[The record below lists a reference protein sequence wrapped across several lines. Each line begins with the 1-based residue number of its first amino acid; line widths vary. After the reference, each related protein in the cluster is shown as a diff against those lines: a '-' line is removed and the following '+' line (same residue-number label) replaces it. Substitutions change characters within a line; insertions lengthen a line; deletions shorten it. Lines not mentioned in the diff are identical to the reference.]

1 MEQLPPL
8 ASLIAF
14 DALYRTGSVTAAARL
29 LGRTHSAVSK
39 QLHHLQEHAAVE
51 LFRKQG
57 TGLELTA
64 EGRAFAKTVIRSFD
78 DLRGGY
84 SALRRSS
91 DNAPVTIAVSATFAR
106 VWFIPTVSRF
116 NVDWPDIDIL
126 IRLVGP
132 LGSRELDTPPDLV
145 MSWDRL
151 LMPLRDDPFAVTLG
165 DVEMGPVLSPAHRH
179 AWDGRTLDCAARIDR
194 RGAES
199 VWDNWQRLSGHGFHA
214 DRVTVYDHS
223 YLVFEAAR
231 MGMGAAMAPRFL
243 VEEELA
249 SGALVAPAGFLTFRN
264 GFYVRPHETREG
276 RLSKN
281 ARIFLEWLRDN
292 ARMPSAPGSGV
303 PATDGPAW

>member
-39 QLHHLQEHAAVE
+39 QLHHLQDHAGVE

-64 EGRAFAKTVIRSFD
+64 DGKSFARTVIRSFD
-78 DLRGGY
+78 DLRSGY
-84 SALRRSS
+84 GALKRPSS
-91 DNAPVTIAVSATFAR
+91 DAPVSIAVSATFAR

-116 NVDWPDIDIL
+116 NVDWPEIDIV
-126 IRLVGP
+126 IRLAGP
-132 LGSRELDTPPDLV
+132 MGSRELDPPPDLL

-151 LMPLRDDPFAVTLG
+151 LSPMQDDPFAVPLG
-165 DVEMGPVLSPAHRH
+165 DVEIGPVLGPAHRH
-179 AWDGRTLDCAARIDR
+179 SWDGATLDCATRIDR
-194 RGAES
+194 RGAEI
-199 VWDNWQRLSGHGFHA
+199 VWDNWQRLSGHRFRA
-214 DRVTVYDHS
+214 DRVTSYDHS

-231 MGMGAAMAPRFL
+231 MGMGAAIAPRFL
-243 VEEELA
+243 VEDELA
-249 SGALVAPAGFLTFRN
+249 SGALVAPAGFLTFRD

-276 RLSKN
+276 RLSRN

-292 ARMPSAPGSGV
+292 ARLPSSGHV
-303 PATDGPAW
+303 PARASRDPG